1 MSRGVRRGPARIS
14 TESDVIDAPQLRRA
28 KIAVTA
34 AFITHAV
41 VFSSWVAHIPHVKSQ
56 LGLSNAALGTALFGA
71 PLGSVAAMIASHWA
85 LPRWGSHKLV
95 PVMIVGY
102 ALAAPAA
109 GLAWSGCS
117 LFVALALWG
126 LFQGGLD
133 VTMNT
138 QAAVVERLARAPIM
152 PRFHGMW
159 SAGALL
165 GALIGAAC
173 VSVNIGLIPQLV
185 VIGAV
190 VLLVMQ
196 PLTRNLAP
204 EPTEPAPAAAD
215 LPSARRSR
223 PPWMTTSVAVLA
235 AVTFA
240 SMTCE
245 GAAAD
250 WSANYLR
257 NVVGAGPGVSGLSYA
272 AYALMMVIT
281 RLGAMRLRMRASI
294 RQLLPALALVA
305 AAVMTLTLAT
315 ANPVIGVLG
324 FASLGAG
331 VALLVPTAF
340 SAAYTAGGA
349 GSAIAS
355 VAATG
360 WCGYLLGPPLI
371 GHLAEKVGLSAALAT
386 VPVMISIAAVVIRY
400 TSAFDAAH
408 DLT

>member
-1 MSRGVRRGPARIS
+1 L
-14 TESDVIDAPQLRRA
+14 DVIDAPQLRRA
-28 KIAVTA
+28 KIGVTA
-34 AFITHAV
+34 AFIAHAV

-71 PLGSVAAMIASHWA
+71 PLGSVAAMICSHWA
-85 LPRWGSHKLV
+85 LPRWGSRKLV
-95 PVMIVGY
+95 PVMVAGY
-102 ALAAPAA
+102 AVAGPTV
-109 GLAWSGCS
+109 GLAWSWSS
-117 LFVALALWG
+117 LFVTLALWG
-126 LFQGGLD
+126 LFLGGLD
-133 VTMNT
+133 VAMNT
-138 QAAVVERLARAPIM
+138 QAAAVERLARAPIM

-173 VSVNIGLIPQLV
+173 VSAHIGLVPQLV
-185 VIGAV
+185 VIGCV
-190 VLLVMQ
+190 VLIVVQALA
-196 PLTRNLAP
+196 RNLVP
-204 EPTEPAPAAAD
+204 DPEPAPAPPDSSGAGK
-215 LPSARRSR
+215 SR
-223 PPWMTTSVAVLA
+223 PARMTTSVAILA
-235 AVTFA
+235 AVAFA

-294 RQLLPALALVA
+294 RQLLPALALFA
-305 AAVMTLTLAT
+305 AAVMSVTLAT
-315 ANPVIGVLG
+315 ANPVVGVLG

-340 SAAYTAGGA
+340 SAAYTVGGA

-360 WCGYLLGPPLI
+360 WFGYLLGPPVI
-371 GHLAEKVGLSAALAT
+371 GHLAEKIGLSAALAT

-400 TSAFDAAH
+400 SAAFDAAH
-408 DLT
+408 ESADELT